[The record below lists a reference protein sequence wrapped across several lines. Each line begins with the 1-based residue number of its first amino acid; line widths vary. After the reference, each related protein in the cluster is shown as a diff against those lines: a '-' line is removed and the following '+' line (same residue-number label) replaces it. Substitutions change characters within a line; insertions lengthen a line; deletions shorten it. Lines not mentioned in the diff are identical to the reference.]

1 MNYFIIVF
9 KNTYDAMNAE
19 KKLEEK
25 NIGLRIMPTPTVIT
39 QSCGICVKIEERAE
53 IDTIIKDKIIEFK
66 NIYERKEDGYSKVI

>member
-25 NIGLRIMPTPTVIT
+25 GINIRIMPTPTKIT
-39 QSCGICVKIEERAE
+39 QSCGICIRVECRENIDNVIDNKIV
-53 IDTIIKDKIIEFK
+53 EFK
-66 NIYERKEDGYSKVI
+66 NIYEKSEDRYVAVI